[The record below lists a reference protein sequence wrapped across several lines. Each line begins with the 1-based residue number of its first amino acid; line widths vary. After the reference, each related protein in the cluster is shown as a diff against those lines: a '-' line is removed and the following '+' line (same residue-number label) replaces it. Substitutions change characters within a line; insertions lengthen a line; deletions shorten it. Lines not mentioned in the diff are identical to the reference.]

1 MKRLLGI
8 VFFVGIIFAAQEPI
22 QTDLFVRAK
31 KKEPRL
37 SPSTLKNKIGQ
48 NFATLLKKQSELT
61 CVLAQLNNEL
71 VDRTAEL
78 LDNACDGSVTQ
89 LDRYA
94 QELCAFEKELAA
106 FSAQAKQML
115 GSLKKGLPSTASGR

>member
-8 VFFVGIIFAAQEPI
+8 LFFVGIVFAGQEPI

-37 SPSTLKNKIGQ
+37 SASTLKNNIGQ

-61 CVLAQLNNEL
+61 CVLAQLTSEL

-78 LDNACDGSVTQ
+78 LDNECDGSVAQ
-89 LDRYA
+89 LERYA
-94 QELCAFEKELAA
+94 QELCAFEKELVA
-106 FSAQAKQML
+106 FSTQAGRML